1 MSDLAGTT
9 LHERYFLREKVG
21 AGGMADVY
29 LAWDNMRSTRMAV
42 KVLRRDL
49 AQDPRFYQMFAKEA
63 ELLRQLEHPNIVRL
77 YEFGSQDEIAFIIMD
92 WVEGSNL
99 HQTITERKVPLGL
112 DEVAWV
118 LDGICPA
125 LGFAH
130 QNNVFHCDI
139 KPANIMLHVDGRVLL
154 TDFGVARLA
163 QDQALGGTPTYMAP
177 EQFAEDNEVSV
188 RTDIYSLGITLYE
201 MLSGGKLPFRGETAS
216 SQGSTVRDRIAWEHR
231 NLPPPPLNN
240 HNPNMP
246 SAIQQVIEKAL
257 SKNVQQ
263 RYGSALELRQAFEQA
278 RQVVGSRGVHCPNQ
292 ISQSPGVPPI
302 PKPSIGQTIGQIKLP
317 SISLPKPPSLPR
329 NIPSLQPS
337 PRAGRG
343 PYLLGRSGEF
353 SGQRLLIPSQGL
365 TFGRS
370 KKNHIQIR
378 DSNVSRTHASVLRT
392 RRGVYI
398 RDENSSVG
406 TFING
411 QRISPATPVQLRDG
425 DVIYI
430 GYSQVFE
437 YKEK

>member
-99 HQTITERKVPLGL
+99 HQTITERKAPLGL

-240 HNPNMP
+240 TIRICHP
-246 SAIQQVIEKAL
+246 
-257 SKNVQQ
+257 
-263 RYGSALELRQAFEQA
+263 
-278 RQVVGSRGVHCPNQ
+278 
-292 ISQSPGVPPI
+292 QSN
-302 PKPSIGQTIGQIKLP
+302 
-317 SISLPKPPSLPR
+317 R
-329 NIPSLQPS
+329 
-337 PRAGRG
+337 
-343 PYLLGRSGEF
+343 
-353 SGQRLLIPSQGL
+353 
-365 TFGRS
+365 
-370 KKNHIQIR
+370 
-378 DSNVSRTHASVLRT
+378 
-392 RRGVYI
+392 
-398 RDENSSVG
+398 
-406 TFING
+406 
-411 QRISPATPVQLRDG
+411 
-425 DVIYI
+425 
-430 GYSQVFE
+430 
-437 YKEK
+437 